1 MILLLYMETKGGCC
15 NRERTVNKFYYKNRT
30 VKLISP
36 KSSCDNCLFMCF
48 VHALELKG
56 NKLKFDEIRKELN
69 IGSGHIHYLD
79 TIKIA
84 DYFKTGFIMLNEKQE
99 VILYKNLEEG

>member
-1 MILLLYMETKGGCC
+1 
-15 NRERTVNKFYYKNRT
+15 
-30 VKLISP
+30 
-36 KSSCDNCLFMCF
+36 MCF

-69 IGSGHIHYLD
+69 IGSGHIHYRY

-84 DYFKTGFIMLNEKQE
+84 DYFNTAFIMLNEKQE
-99 VILYKNLEEG
+99 VILIKN